1 MLIVYETIDASQKHT
16 ACDDLYNDSY
26 EMNHINTVRLNVDY
40 ATHWLV

>member
-1 MLIVYETIDASQKHT
+1 MLNVSVSIDASQKHI

-26 EMNHINTVRLNVDY
+26 EMNRINAVGLNVEY

>member
-26 EMNHINTVRLNVDY
+26 EMNHINTVGLNVEY
-40 ATHWLV
+40 ASQWLA

>member
-1 MLIVYETIDASQKHT
+1 MLVVYESIDASNKHL

-26 EMNHINTVRLNVDY
+26 EMNRINAVGLNVDY